1 MTSTTAILLTP
12 AMASSNIDQAF
23 IDQAKQQLW
32 QAINDDDLIS
42 DWFARFMTATKYPE
56 LEEMTEEERQ
66 PPFEGVAILTV
77 ILWMNLLGRVRPH

>member
-1 MTSTTAILLTP
+1 VHYRDPALTP
-12 AMASSNIDQAF
+12 AMASSNIHQAF

-56 LEEMTEEERQ
+56 LEEMTEEERHAIIRGRRYFNGDSVDES
-66 PPFEGVAILTV
+66 FEP
-77 ILWMNLLGRVRPH
+77 R